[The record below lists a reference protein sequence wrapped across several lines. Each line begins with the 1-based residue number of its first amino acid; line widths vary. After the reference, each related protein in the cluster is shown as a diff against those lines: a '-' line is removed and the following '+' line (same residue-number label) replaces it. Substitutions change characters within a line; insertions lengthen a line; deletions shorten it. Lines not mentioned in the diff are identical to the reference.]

1 MPQVSSD
8 DFNNYLS
15 DQSSYIQF
23 NGEKFIHKPMDL
35 FKMVMADLTENVNIA
50 TTDMQV
56 QNLQKIYHIKVTSS
70 GEVTSPYRSGKCH
83 LFGG

>member
-1 MPQVSSD
+1 MSSD

-23 NGEKFIHKPMDL
+23 NGDKFIHKPMEL
-35 FKMVMADLTENVNIA
+35 YKMVMSDLTENVNIA

-56 QNLQKIYHIKVTSS
+56 QKLQKIYHIKVSISSEITS
-70 GEVTSPYRSGKCH
+70 TYRSGMS
-83 LFGG
+83 L

>member
-1 MPQVSSD
+1 MSSD

-23 NGEKFIHKPMDL
+23 NGEKFIHKPMEL
-35 FKMVMADLTENVNIA
+35 YKMVMSDLTENVNIA

-56 QNLQKIYHIKVTSS
+56 QKLQKIYHIKVSISSEITS
-70 GEVTSPYRSGKCH
+70 TYRSGMSQ
-83 LFGG
+83 